1 MIDQKIH
8 KNFPLNWSKLIIAK
22 SVQFFVHN
30 PWVGVQNTGA
40 WGSAPDDD
48 DEGWLVRNSE
58 IQKNILTDPRTSDL
72 SLLEEL

>member
-1 MIDQKIH
+1 M
-8 KNFPLNWSKLIIAK
+8 
-22 SVQFFVHN
+22 QFFVHN